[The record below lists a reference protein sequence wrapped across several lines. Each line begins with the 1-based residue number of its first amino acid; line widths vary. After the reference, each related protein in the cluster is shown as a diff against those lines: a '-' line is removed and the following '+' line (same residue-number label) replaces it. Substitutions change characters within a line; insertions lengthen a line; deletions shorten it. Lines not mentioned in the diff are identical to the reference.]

1 MFIRTPRGNLTLQT
15 ILTRTKLLMKLLVK
29 VSIVLL
35 TVKELTKLIDFI
47 KKLYSSK

>member
-1 MFIRTPRGNLTLQT
+1 MFIRTPRVNLTLQT

-47 KKLYSSK
+47 KKLSSSK